1 MRTKMIAAIAAI
13 AAVTAVTAIAA
24 TVIAL
29 TGGTASAGVD
39 PADFNSPVN
48 NPYFPL
54 KPGTVFVY
62 KGSEDGQHLV
72 EHLRVTHRHRSIAG
86 VSAVVISDILY
97 ANGHLNEKTTDWYA
111 NDNRGNTW
119 YFGER
124 TATYKPDGTVQS
136 REGSWR
142 AGVNGGEAGLIMPAD
157 PHPPD
162 AYRQEFLK
170 NDAEDQAWIVA
181 NHGTLR
187 VPYGKLKDIV
197 RSYEWTRLE
206 PGVVSLKLYA
216 PHIGIVAERDVAGGT
231 ENMKLVAV
239 HHH

>member
-1 MRTKMIAAIAAI
+1 MRTKLIAVIAGVAGIAA
-13 AAVTAVTAIAA
+13 AAVMLVGGAA
-24 TVIAL
+24 T
-29 TGGTASAGVD
+29 ASID
-39 PADFNSPVN
+39 PADFNAPVN

-72 EHLRVTHRHRSIAG
+72 ERMRITHQHRTIEG
-86 VSAVVISDILY
+86 VAATVVSDILY

-111 NDNRGNTW
+111 NDNEGNTW

-124 TATYKPDGTVQS
+124 TATYKPSGAVQS
-136 REGSWR
+136 RDGSWR
-142 AGVNGGEAGLIMPAD
+142 AGVDGGVAGVIMPVN
-157 PHPPD
+157 PHPTD

-170 NDAEDQAWIVA
+170 GHAEDQAWIVA
-181 NHGTLR
+181 DHGTVR
-187 VPYGKLKDIV
+187 VPYGKLRDVV

-216 PHIGIVAERDVAGGT
+216 PHLGIVAERDVSGGT
-231 ENMKLVAV
+231 ENMKLVHV
-239 HHH
+239 HRH